1 MVNKLKIKH
10 IMSNTGIFF
19 GGKDNGSTAKVARKI
34 QETIG
39 AEKASVHNVANATQ
53 KDVEKYDFLILGTA
67 AWGIGE
73 MHTDWERFIDKLIEA
88 DLSKTKIALFGLGDQ
103 KLYPES
109 FVDGMGTI
117 FCRLANKQNVVGYTE
132 TRGYHFYYS
141 TAEKDGKFVGLAI
154 DDDTQPEFTDKRIK
168 DWVKQLKKEAGI

>member
-1 MVNKLKIKH
+1 MSKI
-10 IMSNTGIFF
+10 GIFF

-34 QETIG
+34 QELLG
-39 AEKASVHNVANATQ
+39 AEDASVHNVSSAAKQ
-53 KDVEKYDFLILGTA
+53 DVEKYDFLILGTA

-73 MHTDWERFIDKLIEA
+73 MHSDWERFIDKLVEA
-88 DLSKTKIALFGLGDQ
+88 DLTKKKVALFGLGDQ

-117 FCRLANKQNVVGYTE
+117 FCRLPNKENVVGYTH
-132 TRGYHFYYS
+132 TRGYNFYYS

-154 DDDTQPEFTDKRIK
+154 DDDTQAEFTEKRIK
-168 DWVKQLKKEAGI
+168 DWVKQIRKEAGI